1 MPGAPTGPV
10 MLLPGDVERVSVRI
24 VRRPDVEVK
33 FYIVSSDSSVAPLSS
48 HEDWKFVGPMGQPS
62 NTPESERVRFV
73 NSIPFG
79 DTQDI
84 FVFGRKPGTCRIE
97 LRVDGPSGPLCA
109 SIEVRVG
116 GRYRVEVDR
125 PVLFEPSLSGQIQED
140 GSVSGVGGWLAEH
153 SRRNAQHKM
162 PQSTPRVA
170 EANGEDGELP
180 FTNPPIIERLPIS
193 FRSGRMGVTQA
204 FAIEANKV
212 KVKPSTVRVRVFDK
226 DNGKKPGRPVAFN
239 TLRRFTNTVLPSG
252 YSSGLDP
259 ASRYKPRDVLSSS
272 TGHVDFKFE
281 ADHAAVREFIESGLA
296 FVPETEYF
304 MSPDDPSIRTEIEVG
319 YDRCTFLVGRA
330 AISATLTDFLSN
342 TNGVPPPPGI
352 TTPFDS
358 KSKAFSAYVG
368 WNEVTGKAAVDS
380 FVSQRATD
388 REFLGYGVAMTLDT
402 SQNINHNGHEL
413 NMPTGITTP
422 VPMMNKVTY
431 TALERNLSNTRVI
444 RLPDDVL
451 MGSVS
456 INIVTGN
463 SAGPISDPMY
473 PILHPAYTRLESIYH
488 PNGATGWLNTVNV
501 TESQEYFTKVWH
513 AMAQDRANTAVYP
526 EVHQFS
532 SFGINLLSTQS
543 APGDFE
549 DLVGQGT
556 TSEPMLLTVGG
567 LAAEFSL
574 GFVPG
579 YDVIDAVSYGL
590 IKPVFD
596 GEDDLGNYGVAAA
609 STLGLLADAGYLA
622 GPVGL
627 LTNAATSS
635 VKVCVK
641 FVNKIGSP
649 WLKRMLSTS
658 DTLRGSLQDALDYMA
673 KHLDGQPT
681 EFAIEYVGAWTD
693 WAVRTATSF
702 INGSRRCAYPA
713 YAVLKANSSNWQA
726 ATMAAYRRVSTS
738 AIGDTATHGWAF
750 VARRMSQLQNL
761 GEFEI
766 RIVKLRG
773 SLSDTASEAQKLAAD
788 QAMKRVGDSV
798 EATMKE
804 AGEIGHSS
812 TYIKS
817 VDDAFANVAV
827 GVSIRFRQH
836 VTPHIGPGK
845 AFASMEEF
853 EFFRMKRGRHL
864 NEDQKN
870 AMKAIRAA
878 IDSARGG
885 ITVGTNMRKIVPLSA
900 SDRMTLNFGSPN
912 RFEPTVGGFVT
923 RAEDAAG
930 LGGRPLHN
938 GPGSLNEA
946 MGLDYPNSPYTDGYA
961 VIDFDATIEIAGAAR
976 VPKSQQFMSGGND
989 RYLRDDEPTLASMIE
1004 PFREKPHGY
1013 PYTGNGFVASRDG
1026 VLRPEYHIDSA
1037 SGANTRYDLPAGA
1050 IMSKYDESGTLLGRF
1065 RLERYDVNGILTNEW
1080 IRINP

>member
-1 MPGAPTGPV
+1 M
-10 MLLPGDVERVSVRI
+10 
-24 VRRPDVEVK
+24 
-33 FYIVSSDSSVAPLSS
+33 
-48 HEDWKFVGPMGQPS
+48 
-62 NTPESERVRFV
+62 
-73 NSIPFG
+73 
-79 DTQDI
+79 
-84 FVFGRKPGTCRIE
+84 
-97 LRVDGPSGPLCA
+97 
-109 SIEVRVG
+109 
-116 GRYRVEVDR
+116 
-125 PVLFEPSLSGQIQED
+125 
-140 GSVSGVGGWLAEH
+140 
-153 SRRNAQHKM
+153 
-162 PQSTPRVA
+162 
-170 EANGEDGELP
+170 NGELEGSIGSHAYRNSAFRGTSRGTPARNYADAGRAE
-180 FTNPPIIERLPIS
+180 FRL
-193 FRSGRMGVTQA
+193 
-204 FAIEANKV
+204 
-212 KVKPSTVRVRVFDK
+212 
-226 DNGKKPGRPVAFN
+226 
-239 TLRRFTNTVLPSG
+239 
-252 YSSGLDP
+252 
-259 ASRYKPRDVLSSS
+259 
-272 TGHVDFKFE
+272 E
-281 ADHAAVREFIESGLA
+281 ADHEAVHAFVDNGLA
-296 FVPETEYF
+296 VLPENEHAL
-304 MSPDDPSIRTEIEVG
+304 SPDDPSIRTEIEVG
-319 YDRCTFLVGRA
+319 PDRCTFLIGRA
-330 AISATLTDFLSN
+330 AMSARRTEFIPSPAGNTTSEGFFL
-342 TNGVPPPPGI
+342 PI
-352 TTPFDS
+352 DS

-368 WNEVTGKAAVDS
+368 WNEVTGTAAVDS

-413 NMPTGITTP
+413 NTPTGITTP

-473 PILHPAYTRLESIYH
+473 PILHPAYTRLEAVYH
-488 PNGATGWLNTVNV
+488 PSGATGWLNTVNV
-501 TESQEYFTKVWH
+501 TESQEYFTRVWH
-513 AMAQDRANTAVYP
+513 AMAQDRANTANYL
-526 EVHQFS
+526 EGHQFS

-556 TSEPMLLTVGG
+556 TGEPMLLTVGG
-567 LAAEFSL
+567 LAAEFTL

-609 STLGLLADAGYLA
+609 STLGLMADAGYLA

-773 SLSDTASEAQKLAAD
+773 SLSNTASEAQKLAAD
-788 QAMKRVGDSV
+788 QAMKRVGDAV
-798 EATMKE
+798 EATVRS
-804 AGEIGHSS
+804 AASNPGPSIR
-812 TYIKS
+812 S
-817 VDDAFANVAV
+817 VDDAISNIDRVPTGHLRALTM
-827 GVSIRFRQH
+827 S
-836 VTPHIGPGK
+836 HIGPGK
-845 AFASMEEF
+845 AFATVEEF
-853 EFFRMKRGRHL
+853 EALRVLPVQNLGDAQR
-864 NEDQKN
+864 N
-870 AMKAIRAA
+870 ALRAIREGVIAVGVGMPIKKILSVTEATSRLGTGDASFKGFFVRAQDVAGANSAGELSRRLRTDYNRSSFFDSEPFVELETVADAGIAA
-878 IDSARGG
+878 RAKVPMHDSVA
-885 ITVGTNMRKIVPLSA
+885 
-900 SDRMTLNFGSPN
+900 GSP
-912 RFEPTVGGFVT
+912 PP
-923 RAEDAAG
+923 AG
-930 LGGRPLHN
+930 VL
-938 GPGSLNEA
+938 
-946 MGLDYPNSPYTDGYA
+946 
-961 VIDFDATIEIAGAAR
+961 I
-976 VPKSQQFMSGGND
+976 
-989 RYLRDDEPTLASMIE
+989 
-1004 PFREKPHGY
+1004 HGDPP
-1013 PYTGNGFVASRDG
+1013 PYTGNGFTGSLDGHLTPEFVVSRNNPATLQPGVTIMRFKNADGSPRSISLGAAGASDRW
-1026 VLRPEYHIDSA
+1026 VLRARDPS
-1037 SGANTRYDLPAGA
+1037 DLSRGYFWEP
-1050 IMSKYDESGTLLGRF
+1050 L
-1065 RLERYDVNGILTNEW
+1065 
-1080 IRINP
+1080 P